1 MDATFDE
8 GYISRFEKNFHI
20 MLTANN
26 KNDLP
31 FRGIT
36 RNYEKTLNTYIIVQI
51 HLTNSKYWGHF
62 YQPS

>member
-31 FRGIT
+31 FRGVSVLHKIMK
-36 RNYEKTLNTYIIVQI
+36 RLSIRTL
-51 HLTNSKYWGHF
+51 
-62 YQPS
+62 